1 MGSRGN
7 DRSGEASVDIEAWLR
22 DLGLE
27 QYAQSFREN
36 AIDAAVL
43 PELTADDLKDLGV
56 NLVGHRRRLLGAIA
70 ALRGNGGPAPSAP
83 ATQVAPVSAA
93 ERRQLTVLFCDLVGS
108 TALSSHLDPEDMRE
122 VIAAYHR
129 VVTEIVTRFD
139 GFVAKYMGD
148 GVLAYFGYPRAHEDD
163 AERAV
168 RAGLSVVDAIV
179 RLDIRCV
186 ELQARVGIATGLVV
200 VGDLIG
206 EGSAQEQSV
215 VGETPNLAARLQA
228 LAEPSAVIIASSTR
242 RLLGDLFEYHG
253 LGTIELKGIAA
264 PVAAWQVLRQSA
276 VASRF
281 EALRGSALTHLVGR
295 EEEVDLLLRR
305 WARTKATHGQV
316 VLISGE
322 AGIGKS
328 RLTAALEERLYTEPH
343 LRLRYFCS
351 PYHQD
356 SALYPFIDQL
366 GRASGFGRDD
376 PAATRLEKLAAL
388 LARAA
393 PPDEDLALL
402 ADLLSLPP
410 LERQPLLDLDPHQKK
425 ERTLNALIR
434 QLEGLARQQP
444 VLMVFEDAHWIDPTS
459 RELLDLTVERVCN
472 LPVLLI
478 ITFRSE
484 FQPPWIGQPQV
495 TMLALN
501 RLGGQEAAS
510 LVQSVAGGKRLPGE
524 ILDQIVERTDGI
536 PLFIEELTKTV
547 LEGGLLREN
556 DGSFVVAGPIL
567 PLNIPSSLQASLM
580 ARLDRLAP
588 VREVAQIGAAIGR
601 QFSFELLAAVARR
614 NHAQLTDALDQLV
627 AAGLVF
633 RRGSPPHASFIF
645 KHSLVQDAAYRTL
658 LRSRRQQL
666 HGDIA
671 EALAGRF
678 PNVAQAQPELMAHH
692 YTQAGQLANAIESW
706 LRAGQLAIARSA
718 YIEATA
724 NLRKGLELTRSST
737 GQESQEINL
746 QLALGAALI
755 AIKGYASAEAELA
768 FMRAR
773 ELLEG
778 TADTARIEQ
787 ALHGLQMI
795 TYNRAEFQKSLD
807 FSQQQ
812 MQLVEQ
818 RGDPLSFCAAHKNM
832 ASTLHSMGRFE
843 PAFWHAQRAMSLLE
857 TEFRETAK
865 GRYAH
870 DLGIAAMGY
879 YAMLAW
885 HRGLFRAS
893 ADTAQT
899 ALSAAEQSGH
909 TNTRAYARHHVGALR
924 AAVLADMSMLETQAD
939 ALLTLAQENRLPQW
953 IAWATCYCG
962 PVLVYRGMAAEAVH
976 KVREGIQQCE
986 QLGNKAFRPLFLGFL
1001 AAAQAAIGNCEEAIL
1016 TLEEA
1021 IAIGEETAERW
1032 YAAEL
1037 WRNKGDLNRNMD
1049 SRKGM
1054 AEECFQRAS
1063 AIAVEQGSRCFELR
1077 AATRVARLWHDQGEA
1092 SRARG
1097 SLAPIYG
1104 SFTEGFDT
1112 PDLREAK
1119 ELLEALSN

>member
-1 MGSRGN
+1 
-7 DRSGEASVDIEAWLR
+7 VDVAGWLR

-27 QYAQSFREN
+27 QYAQAFREN

-56 NLVGHRRRLLGAIA
+56 NLVGHRRRLLGAIT
-70 ALRGNGGPAPSAP
+70 ALRPAPSAP
-83 ATQVAPVSAA
+83 ATQVAPLSAA

-129 VVTEIVTRFD
+129 AVTEIVTGFD

-168 RAGLSVVDAIV
+168 RAGLSLVDAV
-179 RLDIRCV
+179 GRLDIESA

-253 LGTIELKGIAA
+253 LGAVEIRGIAE
-264 PVAAWQVLRQSA
+264 PVAAWQVLRPSA

-281 EALRGSALTHLVGR
+281 EALRGSALAHLVGR

-305 WARTKATHGQV
+305 WARSKAAHGQV

-328 RLTAALEERLYTEPH
+328 RITAALEERLYAEPH

-356 SALYPFIDQL
+356 SALYPFMDQL
-366 GRASGFGRDD
+366 GRASGFVRDD
-376 PAATRLEKLAAL
+376 PPAVKLEKLEAL

-393 PPDEDLALL
+393 PPDEDIPLL

-410 LERQPLLDLDPHQKK
+410 LELQPLLDLDPQRKK
-425 ERTLNALIR
+425 EQTLEALIR

-444 VLMVFEDAHWIDPTS
+444 VLMVFEDAHWVDPTS
-459 RELLDLTVERVCN
+459 RELLDLTVERVRN

-478 ITFRSE
+478 ITFRPE
-484 FQPPWIGQPQV
+484 LQPPWIGQSQV
-495 TMLALN
+495 TMLTLN

-510 LVQSVAGGKRLPGE
+510 LVQSVVGDKKLPAE

-547 LEGGLLREN
+547 LEGGLLRED
-556 DGSFVVAGPIL
+556 DGSYVVAGPIL

-614 NHAQLTDALDQLV
+614 TDAQLSDALDQLV
-627 AAGLVF
+627 DAGLVF

-658 LRSRRQQL
+658 LRGPRRQL

-671 EALAGRF
+671 QALVERF
-678 PNVAQAQPELMAHH
+678 PTVTQTQPELMAHH
-692 YTQAGQLANAIESW
+692 YTEAGQLENAIESW
-706 LRAGQLAIARSA
+706 LRAGRLAIARSA
-718 YIEATA
+718 YVEAAA
-724 NLRKGLELTRSST
+724 NLRKGLELTRSSK
-737 GQESQEINL
+737 GYESREINL
-746 QLALGAALI
+746 QLALGATLV
-755 AIKGYASAEAELA
+755 AIKGYASLEAELA

-778 TADTARIEQ
+778 SGDIGRMEQ

-795 TYNRAEFQKSLD
+795 AYNRAKFNNSLD
-807 FSQQQ
+807 FSRQE
-812 MQLVEQ
+812 LKLAEQ
-818 RGDPLSFCAAHKNM
+818 RDEALSLCAAHKNM
-832 ASTLHSMGRFE
+832 ASTLHSMGQFE
-843 PAFWHAQRAMSLLE
+843 SAFWHAQRAMSLLE
-857 TEFRETAK
+857 TRFRETQK
-865 GRYAH
+865 NRYAH
-870 DLGIAAMGY
+870 DFGIAAMGY

-893 ADTAQT
+893 ADTAQS
-899 ALSAAEQSGH
+899 ALSAGEQSEH
-909 TNTRAYARHHVGALR
+909 TNTRAYARHYVGALR
-924 AAVLADMSMLETQAD
+924 AAVLGDMSMLETRAN

-986 QLGNKAFRPLFLGFL
+986 QLGNKAFRPFFLGFL
-1001 AAAQAAIGNCEEAIL
+1001 AAAQAAIENFEEATLI
-1016 TLEEA
+1016 LEEA

-1037 WRNKGDLNRNMD
+1037 WRNKGDLYRKMD
-1049 SRKGM
+1049 SRM
-1054 AEECFQRAS
+1054 AEACFQQAS
-1063 AIAVEQGSRCFELR
+1063 AIAAEQGSRCFELR
-1077 AATRVARLWHDQGEA
+1077 AATSLARLWLDQGKA
-1092 SRARG
+1092 LRARAC
-1097 SLAPIYG
+1097 LAPIYG
-1104 SFTEGFDT
+1104 AFTEGFDT

-1119 ELLEALSN
+1119 ALLEALTN